1 MICNYCGKE
10 FEKHKGSGRTPK
22 YCSRECCQSADR
34 DNKRI
39 NYIGKREKVCR
50 QCGIELPKFKTKFCS
65 RRCALINAGTIFDH
79 GELTK
84 SCIVCGKEFKTY
96 KSKKLTCS
104 DECKKKNANTHRR
117 TKEQER
123 EKYLR
128 KNPDARTMEEIH
140 ETHLIRMERLEAEK
154 AEAAE
159 RRKELKKELEKKQQK
174 KAKIAAERKAY
185 WQEYCKMH
193 QCPVCKEM
201 FVAYYPLTVYCSEKC
216 KKKIRPRKKDR
227 YNGITIDN
235 DISLKILAIQDH
247 DICQICG
254 KKVNWDDWIERDGTI
269 ICGDDY
275 PSIDHILPISRGG
288 LHAWDN
294 VQLAHRGCNTI
305 KSDKV
310 IS

>member
-50 QCGIELPKFKTKFCS
+50 QCGIELPKFKSKFCS

-96 KSKKLTCS
+96 KSQKSTCS
-104 DECKKKNANTHRR
+104 SQCKLKYKKKRIHYISEEKKNEIRF
-117 TKEQER
+117 QDR
-123 EKYLR
+123 EKYR
-128 KNPDARTMEEIH
+128 SKNPNARPMEEIH
-140 ETHLIRMERLEAEK
+140 KDHLIRMERLEAEK

-227 YNGITIDN
+227 YKGISIDK
-235 DISLKILAIQDH
+235 DISLKALAGRDN

-254 KKVNWDDWIERDGTI
+254 EKVNWDDWIERDGTI
-269 ICGDDY
+269 ICGNDY

-294 VQLAHRGCNTI
+294 V
-305 KSDKV
+305 
-310 IS
+310 